1 MNPIKEIER
10 FVSERQ
16 LNQMEFSKV
25 DYGANVLEELFELYG
40 YSVPKELRG
49 ALKVAIDEL
58 ISQFANTVGLEKL
71 DQDHNEAD
79 ALGDIVVFSIDGLMK
94 LGYDPEKTLIEIARE
109 INSRE
114 GGIIDG
120 KFQKYTDEAHRSKW
134 YKADLDGA
142 KL

>member
-1 MNPIKEIER
+1 MCPIKEIER

-40 YSVPKELRG
+40 YHVPKELRG

-58 ISQFANTVGLEKL
+58 IFQFANTVGLEKL
-71 DQDHNEAD
+71 DQEHHEAD
-79 ALGDIVVFSIDGLMK
+79 ALADIIVFSIDGLMR
-94 LGYDPEKTLIEIARE
+94 LGYDPSITLEEVAKE

-114 GGIIDG
+114 GKIIDG
-120 KFQKYTDEAHRSKW
+120 KFQKYTDEVHRSKW
-134 YKADLDGA
+134 YKADLEAA